1 MEDGLGPEAAV
12 VAALLGDG
20 AHQAVADVVRARLRM
35 MPEGSQALAAA
46 ASDPQDP
53 KARKLLTAAVA
64 RLLASDVAFAQYLA
78 TTELGKPSEPPSG
91 PQTVQLRT
99 GRAGAPPAKN
109 PRTVQLRTG
118 PRPEGPATVQ
128 LRMGPDAARA
138 QLLAGRRSSAG
149 IVVALALVLITS
161 LVALGI
167 HLSSRPLLKPGGPGL
182 AHAAQPLRDPSLL
195 RAVLPGEGAM
205 PIGWRVQRAP
215 ESGTGPGNGTGAGS
229 GTGVGTAGP
238 LPCLPPDTCDLQLAY
253 ATVTFASASAQTVE
267 FTAAAFTSP
276 ETAARAFDAMLESTP
291 GEQPTAAVPRSGDQS
306 ALRIQGSGTA
316 VALVRVGSTL
326 LLVRGQGPGAGL
338 TAPGLTLLTQ
348 LFAERAR
355 QAQDGLT
362 PGTSAR
368 GTAG

>member
-1 MEDGLGPEAAV
+1 
-12 VAALLGDG
+12 
-20 AHQAVADVVRARLRM
+20 
-35 MPEGSQALAAA
+35 
-46 ASDPQDP
+46 
-53 KARKLLTAAVA
+53 
-64 RLLASDVAFAQYLA
+64 
-78 TTELGKPSEPPSG
+78 
-91 PQTVQLRT
+91 
-99 GRAGAPPAKN
+99 
-109 PRTVQLRTG
+109 LRTG
-118 PRPEGPATVQ
+118 PRPEGPATDQ

-138 QLLAGRRSSAG
+138 RLLAGRRSSAG

-195 RAVLPGEGAM
+195 RAVLPGEGVM

-215 ESGTGPGNGTGAGS
+215 ESGTGPGS

-238 LPCLPPDTCDLQLAY
+238 LPCLHPDACDHQLAY
-253 ATVTFASASAQTVE
+253 ATVTFASGSAQTVE
-267 FTAAAFTSP
+267 FTATAFTSP

-306 ALRIQGSGTA
+306 AIRIQGSGTG

-326 LLVRGQGPGAGL
+326 LLVCGQGPGAGL

-362 PGTSAR
+362 PDTSAR